1 MADITWGFIGLG
13 NIGYPMAI
21 NLRKKMPKSY
31 KLIIHD
37 VNSSAMNRFAE
48 QVHAM
53 RDRNAA
59 DYPYRFDIADNAR
72 QVAEKSTVLI
82 TCLPSPRIVQDVYS
96 SILDHGTLPQLA
108 DERLFIDCSTI
119 DPVSSREVGDMLD
132 KTNCGHFVDAPMSGG
147 VVGACAG
154 TLSFMFGSPEN
165 LKEQVE
171 SALLLMGKS
180 ARRMGDQGAGV
191 CSKLANNYILSINNI
206 AAAEALNM
214 ARQWG
219 LDLRALSDL
228 IKSSTGRCWPID
240 VNNPA
245 PGVDESAPA
254 SNGYAP
260 GGTVNIIK
268 KDLELAMAGA
278 KASGALLPLAEK
290 AHEVYRAVEEAYS
303 GKDLSVVYQWL
314 QNQA

>member
-1 MADITWGFIGLG
+1 M
-13 NIGYPMAI
+13 
-21 NLRKKMPKSY
+21 K
-31 KLIIHD
+31 
-37 VNSSAMNRFAE
+37 
-48 QVHAM
+48 
-53 RDRNAA
+53 DRNAA
-59 DYPYRFDIADNAR
+59 DNPYRFDIADNAR

-82 TCLPSPRIVQDVYS
+82 TGLPSPRIVQDVYN
-96 SILDHGTLPQLA
+96 SILDHGTLPQLS

-119 DPVSSREVGDMLD
+119 DPVSSRELGDMLD

-228 IKSSTGRCWPID
+228 INLKWLCTR
-240 VNNPA
+240 
-245 PGVDESAPA
+245 
-254 SNGYAP
+254 
-260 GGTVNIIK
+260 GTVNIIK

>member
-1 MADITWGFIGLG
+1 MADITWGFVGLG

-21 NLRKKMPKSY
+21 NLRDKMPNRY
-31 KLIIHD
+31 NLIIHD
-37 VNSSAMNRFAE
+37 VNYDAMNRFAE
-48 QVHAM
+48 QVNGM
-53 RDRNAA
+53 RDRNAV
-59 DYPYRFDIADNAR
+59 DIQYSFDLADNAR

-82 TCLPSPRIVQDVYS
+82 TCLPSTRIVQDVYN
-96 SILDHGTLPQLA
+96 SILNHGTLPQLA
-108 DERLFIDCSTI
+108 EKRLFIDCSTI
-119 DPVSSREVGDMLD
+119 DPVSSQEIGDMLH
-132 KTNCGHFVDAPMSGG
+132 KAGCGHFVDAPMSGG
-147 VVGACAG
+147 VVGARAG
-154 TLSFMFGSPEN
+154 TLSFMFGSAEN
-165 LKEQVE
+165 LEEQVK

-180 ARRMGDQGAGV
+180 ARRMGNQGTGV

-206 AAAEALNM
+206 ASAEALNM

-290 AHEVYRAVEEAYS
+290 AHEVYCAVEEAYS